1 MNKFIA
7 ITAAATFALGVN
19 GAFAASHSAGDAEA
33 GADVFKKCAACHNVE
48 EAKNKVG
55 PHLVNVIGR
64 TPGSLEGFKYSNA
77 MVEFGDGKVW
87 DETTLTEY
95 LANPRGVVKG
105 TRMAFAGLKSDE
117 ELANVIAYLKTF
129 SEEMPKTE

>member
-7 ITAAATFALGVN
+7 LTAAATFALGVN
-19 GAFAASHSAGDAEA
+19 GSFAADAEA
-33 GADVFKKCAACHNVE
+33 GATVFKKCAACHNVE

-64 TPGSLEGFKYSNA
+64 TPGTLEGFKYSNG
-77 MVEFGDGKVW
+77 MVAFGEGKVW
-87 DETTLTEY
+87 DEATLTEY

-105 TRMAFAGLKSDE
+105 TRMAFAGLKKEE
-117 ELANVIAYLKTF
+117 ELADVIAYLKTF

>member
-7 ITAAATFALGVN
+7 LTAAATFALGVN
-19 GAFAASHSAGDAEA
+19 GAFAESHSAGDVEA
-33 GADVFKKCAACHNVE
+33 GATVFKKCAACHNVE

-64 TPGSLEGFKYSNA
+64 TPGSLEDFKYSKG
-77 MVEFGDGKVW
+77 MVAYGEENVW
-87 DETTLTEY
+87 DEETLTAY

-105 TRMAFAGLKSDE
+105 TRMAFAGLKKE
-117 ELANVIAYLKTF
+117 EDLVNVIAYLKTF
-129 SEEMPKTE
+129 SEEMEKAE